1 VLGPGCALLNTRD
14 SRGTLAYKEFLE
26 KANGRDWSHFRLCD
40 KVPEPALGWV
50 LARESNQMMQEV
62 VRDDR
67 CGNGKSLARGLAF
80 ATRPASA
87 TIDK

>member
-1 VLGPGCALLNTRD
+1 
-14 SRGTLAYKEFLE
+14 
-26 KANGRDWSHFRLCD
+26 LCD
-40 KVPEPALGWV
+40 KVAEPALGWV
-50 LARESNQMMQEV
+50 LAKGSSQMMREV

-67 CGNGKSLARGLAF
+67 CGNGKSLGRVLAF